1 MAISQVKS
9 LSRPKKMKV
18 ICAGFSKTG
27 TKSLAKALRILGFKV
42 YDYPEH
48 RDFHMDEWLDVYCK
62 GKLPDF
68 TSIYENVDAVTDFPA
83 AFWFQE
89 IYEAFPD
96 AKVILS
102 LRDNEEVWIKSAA
115 KQLEIVETLGG
126 FLNRVV
132 IHWIIPMFALML
144 APFVASPELSIRLKE
159 RLFATS
165 IITAAVGS
173 LNWKSTV
180 LLKKKYREHN
190 ERVKAVI
197 PKEKLLVY
205 NVKQG
210 WKPLCEFIE
219 CEVPDQEFPRENVDS
234 SFSQREISKAVQGV
248 LMILLA
254 LFAVL
259 ASVVY
264 LVYTYS

>member
-1 MAISQVKS
+1 
-9 LSRPKKMKV
+9 MKV

-173 LNWKSTV
+173 LNWKSTI

-190 ERVKAVI
+190 ERVQAVI
-197 PKEKLLVY
+197 PKEKL
-205 NVKQG
+205 
-210 WKPLCEFIE
+210 FIQTFE
-219 CEVPDQEFPRENVDS
+219 CEVPDQEFPRENVTCNT
-234 SFSQREISKAVQGV
+234 SFIQRQISKAVQGV

-264 LVYTYS
+264 LVYMYS